1 MTMPIPVR
9 VRDCACPDTPHADT
23 GDLVYLAPHLDIDG
37 GVEAERDLVESQGN
51 ERELTKRWLRTFIR
65 YGAIGWN
72 LTDAE
77 GEAVPFEVDAI
88 LSDWSLARPLGD
100 SRLGRGQALARRSAA
115 SPTVLLRFDSRE
127 PRRVLDGR
135 EDHSLLRQSIRRVAP
150 SAGRRGTAPAVRSV
164 QPLVPVENRRPT
176 TLVATVKVSVR

>member
-9 VRDCACPDTPHADT
+9 VRDCACPGTPHADT

-77 GEAVPFEVDAI
+77 GEAVPFEVDVI
-88 LSDWSLARPLGD
+88 LSDWALARPLGD
-100 SRLGRGQALARRSAA
+100 VASDLYTESITAPFVAA
-115 SPTVLLRFDSRE
+115 QRKRSPTGPTAATTSR
-127 PRRVLDGR
+127 P
-135 EDHSLLRQSIRRVAP
+135 
-150 SAGRRGTAPAVRSV
+150 
-164 QPLVPVENRRPT
+164 RRPT
-176 TLVATVKVSVR
+176 RTSSE